1 MAQKL
6 VKASRNDKKASGNA
20 KKFSIVYIKQIS
32 TNNIDT
38 TMRLM
43 VFSWEFDMSVKMEE
57 VVSCE
62 LFDFLI
68 VSKLLWVNVL
78 LATDST
84 VLEHSILYLDFS
96 RGFPSPSDSAC

>member
-1 MAQKL
+1 MTQKL

-20 KKFSIVYIKQIS
+20 KKFSIVYIKQIY

-38 TMRLM
+38 MMRLI

-62 LFDFLI
+62 LFDFEL
-68 VSKLLWVNVL
+68 
-78 LATDST
+78 
-84 VLEHSILYLDFS
+84 
-96 RGFPSPSDSAC
+96 

>member
-6 VKASRNDKKASGNA
+6 VKASRIGKRDA

-32 TNNIDT
+32 KNNIDT

-62 LFDFLI
+62 LFDF
-68 VSKLLWVNVL
+68 
-78 LATDST
+78 
-84 VLEHSILYLDFS
+84 
-96 RGFPSPSDSAC
+96 

>member
-1 MAQKL
+1 
-6 VKASRNDKKASGNA
+6 
-20 KKFSIVYIKQIS
+20 
-32 TNNIDT
+32 
-38 TMRLM
+38 MRLI

-78 LATDST
+78 LAT
-84 VLEHSILYLDFS
+84 VLKHSILYLDFS